1 MKYYVIADLGYDG
14 MMIEEFEKE
23 TGALERY
30 SEMEKEIPILY
41 EGVALIKGELIKANR
56 LEFD

>member
-1 MKYYVIADLGYDG
+1 MKFFVLTDWGYDG
-14 MMIEEFEKE
+14 MIVEEFEEE
-23 TGALERY
+23 TKALERY
-30 SEMEKEIPILY
+30 SEMDKQVRESC

>member
-1 MKYYVIADLGYDG
+1 MYYVITDLGYDG
-14 MMIEEFEKE
+14 MIVNEFEE
-23 TGALERY
+23 ESEALERY
-30 SEMEKEIPILY
+30 SEMDKDVPVLH

>member
-1 MKYYVIADLGYDG
+1 MKYYVLTDLGYDG
-14 MMIEEFEKE
+14 MMIEEFEEEMK
-23 TGALERY
+23 ALERY
-30 SEMEKEIPILY
+30 SEMDKQVRESC